1 VVLPGCDRTHALHSA
16 ERIRSAVAGA
26 PVLADQLEIPVTIS
40 IGVTAVTANASEK
53 EVLAVADE
61 ALYQAK
67 SSGRNRAAVL

>member
-1 VVLPGCDRTHALHSA
+1 
-16 ERIRSAVAGA
+16 
-26 PVLADQLEIPVTIS
+26 VTIS